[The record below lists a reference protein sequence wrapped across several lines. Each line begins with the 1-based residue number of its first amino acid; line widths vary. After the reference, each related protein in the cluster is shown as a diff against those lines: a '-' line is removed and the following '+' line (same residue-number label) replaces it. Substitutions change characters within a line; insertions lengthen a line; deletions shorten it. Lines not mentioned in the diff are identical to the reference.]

1 MPTVRI
7 SVDSGL
13 LGEVTADTRSTW
25 QSGFSGEDERGFIE
39 EALNEAVAT
48 IRRAYNIDTKENS

>member
-13 LGEVTADTRSTW
+13 LGEVTAEARSVW
-25 QSGFSGEDERGFIE
+25 QSNFNAADEREFIE
-39 EALNEAVAT
+39 EALEKALAT
-48 IRRAYNIDTKENS
+48 IRRAYNLDTKEN